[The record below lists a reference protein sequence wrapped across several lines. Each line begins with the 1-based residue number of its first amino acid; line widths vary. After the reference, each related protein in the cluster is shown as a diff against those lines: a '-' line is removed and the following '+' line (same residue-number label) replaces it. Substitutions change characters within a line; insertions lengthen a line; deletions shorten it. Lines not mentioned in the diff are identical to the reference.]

1 MKKERGAVTAS
12 AERDA
17 HPLTTSLPL
26 VEGSKKNKQK
36 KKNTLNIIITYK
48 IFFFCV

>member
-1 MKKERGAVTAS
+1 MKKERGAVTAN

-26 VEGSKKNKQK
+26 VEGSKKTNKQK
-36 KKNTLNIIITYK
+36 TNKKKTLKT
-48 IFFFCV
+48 